1 MEEMRRTGVPENPQ
15 CLHTAFLK
23 CAEELPQ
30 KTALEDTGY
39 GKTITYRELKEQ
51 AQAVAEHLV
60 AEGIQK
66 EPVAITLPRG
76 YEQIVAAL
84 GILMSGNL
92 YLPVSYNQPKERRKL
107 IHEKTGVK
115 YVITNG
121 DWEKKITW
129 PEGTR
134 RLILEEMRECVS
146 EVELPKIMPED
157 SAYIIMTSGSTGI
170 PKGVEIT
177 HASAWNTIDDI
188 NKNTGY
194 RKMMQ
199 LWQYLLWILTCLFMT
214 CSEF

>member
-1 MEEMRRTGVPENPQ
+1 ME
-15 CLHTAFLK
+15 
-23 CAEELPQ
+23 
-30 KTALEDTGY
+30 
-39 GKTITYRELKEQ
+39 KTITYRELKEQ

-188 NKNTGY
+188 NKKY
-194 RKMMQ
+194 RVSKDDAALAVSAMDFD
-199 LWQYLLWILTCLFMT
+199 LSVYDLFGV
-214 CSEF
+214 